1 MEWRLEHMG
10 LAARDTSVLAE
21 WYQRALGLRLI
32 KKTTEEPPAYF
43 LQEPGGMI
51 LEIVP
56 AKDGREESPTRF
68 TPGWRHAALL
78 TDDFQQTYDR
88 LEAAGVVFEPV
99 IVNGKDRVAFFRDP
113 EGNLLHII
121 ERGQPLE

>member
-1 MEWRLEHMG
+1 MGWRLEHMG
-10 LAARDTSVLAE
+10 IAAQNTTTLAE
-21 WYQRALGLRLI
+21 WYQKVLGMRLV
-32 KKTTEEPPAYF
+32 KVTTEEPPAYF
-43 LQEPGGMI
+43 LQEPGGLI
-51 LEIVP
+51 LEVVP
-56 AKDGREESPTRF
+56 AQGGDAELPTRQ

-78 TDDFQQTYDR
+78 TDNFQATYDA
-88 LEAAGVVFEPV
+88 LAEAGVEFEPV